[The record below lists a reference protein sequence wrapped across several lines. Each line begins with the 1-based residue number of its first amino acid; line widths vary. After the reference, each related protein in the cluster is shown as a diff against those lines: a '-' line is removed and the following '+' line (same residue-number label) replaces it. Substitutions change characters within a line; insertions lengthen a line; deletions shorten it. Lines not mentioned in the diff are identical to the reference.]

1 MPRADRLLLF
11 AAVSEL
17 APTRVLRRV
26 LEEALDSRL
35 ASSLLFEALGAS
47 GKRVPQSRDE
57 VLSVVHGALREALAR
72 RMDDEEAGSIVER
85 IDAALTDAY
94 DAVATQEV
102 PLDQLA
108 AQTSPD
114 EATAAF
120 PTEDRAVRVVVIAG
134 GHGFEQRLD
143 VALGERRVAP
153 QTVRS
158 HEGLRRALSDD
169 APAIFL
175 VDASDFP
182 AIDPVHL
189 LAAAEALP
197 RATTCVLWG
206 AELPYGKNLL
216 RSIEA
221 HDRPW
226 TTLELRE
233 GIDPLLD
240 LVRSRRRSRGA

>member
-1 MPRADRLLLF
+1 MPRAERLLRW

-17 APTRVLRRV
+17 TPTRVLRRT
-26 LEEALDSRL
+26 LEQALDSRL

-47 GKRVPQSRDE
+47 GGGVPQSREE
-57 VLSVVHGALREALAR
+57 VLAVVHGTLRDALAR
-72 RMDDEEAGSIVER
+72 RVGQGEAASIVER
-85 IDAALTDAY
+85 IDHALADAY

-120 PTEDRAVRVVVIAG
+120 PTDDRAVRVIVVAG
-134 GHGFEQRLD
+134 GRGFEQRLA
-143 VALGERRVAP
+143 VALGERRIAP
-153 QTVRS
+153 HTVRS
-158 HEGLRRALSDD
+158 HEGLRQALDDD

-182 AIDPVHL
+182 AIDPAHL
-189 LAAAEALP
+189 LAAGEALP

-216 RSIEA
+216 RSIAA
-221 HDRPW
+221 HERPW

-240 LVRSRRRSRGA
+240 LVRSRRRSRGT